1 MIITKW
7 IIKVYF
13 DNEKKKLLF
22 EKNYNSVKDILK
34 DFKGLKRDFL
44 YDCCKNERYG
54 FTNKISRKF
63 KSLEKYRKL
72 EIIKTTFKK
81 DGSSKTSLFS
91 LN

>member
-7 IIKVYF
+7 NIKVYF
-13 DNEKKKLLF
+13 DNQKTILLF
-22 EKNYNSVKDILK
+22 EKNYNNVKEILK

-72 EIIKTTFKK
+72 EIRKKTFKK
-81 DGSSKTSLFS
+81 DGSFKESLFS